1 MSIFSL
7 FIFFFSRQRRLTRCA
22 LVTGVQTCA
31 LPICHGDH
39 ADHAARIATIRA
51 LEKEFGSPTTI
62 LADLQGPK
70 LRVGIFI
77 NGVALLKVGAKLA
90 LDRDQTPGDAN
101 RVNLPH
107 PEIYTALEPE
117 MRLLLDDGKLST
129 EKGRGGK

>member
-7 FIFFFSRQRRLTRCA
+7 FIFFFSSRRRHTRCA
-22 LVTGVQTCA
+22 LVTEVQTCA

-39 ADHAARIATIRA
+39 SDHAGRIATFRA

-77 NGVALLKVGAKLA
+77 NGVALLKVGAKFA

-107 PEIYTALEPE
+107 PEIYRALEPE
-117 MRLLLDDGKLST
+117 MRLLLDDGKMV
-129 EKGRGGK
+129 

>member
-1 MSIFSL
+1 MS
-7 FIFFFSRQRRLTRCA
+7 
-22 LVTGVQTCA
+22 
-31 LPICHGDH
+31 HGDH

-77 NGVALLKVGAKLA
+77 NGVALLKVGAKFA

-101 RVNLPH
+101 RVNLP
-107 PEIYTALEPE
+107 PTEIYRALEPE
-117 MRLLLDDGKLST
+117 MRLLLDDGHMEMRRASCR
-129 EKGRGGK
+129 ERVVQEV